1 MAEIAGEEHAKLVQ
15 LGLEYD
21 PTPPFNSGAPEK
33 ASPKARAGLAARY
46 AALAS
51 DRDDARVRAI
61 AEKLAPAA

>member
-1 MAEIAGEEHAKLVQ
+1 MAEIAGEEHSKLVQ

-33 ASPKARAGLAARY
+33 ASPKAMAGIAARY

-51 DRDDARVRAI
+51 DRDARVRAI